1 MTHASGTAMTDDPT
15 RRAQGSVQIHTG
27 DELSRGRYSNNMLV
41 AHTRE
46 EFILDWLLTTPSG
59 NHLVSRVV
67 VSPGHM
73 KRIVAALQDNL
84 RKYETGFGE
93 ITPVEPGGP
102 FH

>member
-1 MTHASGTAMTDDPT
+1 MSDEPNRPGP
-15 RRAQGSVQIHTG
+15 GSVQISTG

-41 AHTRE
+41 GHTRE
-46 EFILDWLLTTPSG
+46 EFIIDWLLTAPSG

-73 KRIVAALQDNL
+73 KRIVAALADNL
-84 RKYETGFGE
+84 RKYEAHHGE
-93 ITPVEPGGP
+93 VPTAEPGGP